1 MKKKL
6 NKPKKQTEVTKKNIH
21 FMILPHLMLSIY
33 LSYWLKYL
41 NYYSCTL
48 KLIHKFIVSTYWH
61 NRSENYYLL
70 SLFKLFIYFLFQVS
84 MISFSK
90 SIFVFKVWFSNFI
103 LFTVTLMLI
112 INLLLFYFCQLWM
125 QFVRRKRKKNTCRN
139 WRKDFFKKENLH
151 LHSGTKIIDCAN
163 NNIIIIVLNRDVH
176 WPGCEFSSWVLNR
189 VYNYYSLFSI
199 LNGICTALII
209 TNPYDKVFG
218 ECMSVFIK

>member
-1 MKKKL
+1 M
-6 NKPKKQTEVTKKNIH
+6 VV
-21 FMILPHLMLSIY
+21 PHLMLSIY

-61 NRSENYYLL
+61 NRSENCYLL

-125 QFVRRKRKKNTCRN
+125 QFVRRKREKDTCRN
-139 WRKDFFKKENLH
+139 WRKDFFKKENLCP
-151 LHSGTKIIDCAN
+151 HSGTKTSDCAN
-163 NNIIIIVLNRDVH
+163 NNIIIIVLNREGN
-176 WPGCEFSSWVLNR
+176 WPGYGFSSWVLSR
-189 VYNYYSLFSI
+189 VYNYYSLFSN
-199 LNGICTALII
+199 LNGVCTALII

-218 ECMSVFIK
+218 ACVSVLIK

>member
-1 MKKKL
+1 MVV
-6 NKPKKQTEVTKKNIH
+6 PQ
-21 FMILPHLMLSIY
+21 LMLSIY

-61 NRSENYYLL
+61 NRSENCYLL

-112 INLLLFYFCQLWM
+112 INLPVLLFYFCQLWM

-139 WRKDFFKKENLH
+139 WRKDFFKKENLRP
-151 LHSGTKIIDCAN
+151 HSGTKTIDCAN
-163 NNIIIIVLNRDVH
+163 NDIIIIVLNRDVH

-199 LNGICTALII
+199 LNGVCTALII

-218 ECMSVFIK
+218 ECVSVFIK

>member
-1 MKKKL
+1 M
-6 NKPKKQTEVTKKNIH
+6 VV
-21 FMILPHLMLSIY
+21 PHLMLSIY

-41 NYYSCTL
+41 NYYSFTL

-125 QFVRRKRKKNTCRN
+125 RFVRRKRKKHTCRN
-139 WRKDFFKKENLH
+139 WRKDFFKKENLRP
-151 LHSGTKIIDCAN
+151 HSGMKTILTVL
-163 NNIIIIVLNRDVH
+163 IIILLLLSWTGRGIDQGMNSVL
-176 WPGCEFSSWVLNR
+176 GS
-189 VYNYYSLFSI
+189 
-199 LNGICTALII
+199 
-209 TNPYDKVFG
+209 
-218 ECMSVFIK
+218 